1 MRSRWMRMA
10 AVGWIPA
17 ALSGCVLAAAAVVG
31 GAAAGT
37 YLYVKGE
44 MIQEY
49 NGTVARA
56 WNASLRTCERLQY
69 EAPRGD
75 APDNYGGTLY
85 SRRPADGAKIT
96 IKIAAKGPSRTQ
108 VGVRFGEFGDEAL
121 SKEFHTVL
129 ASEIG
134 AR

>member
-1 MRSRWMRMA
+1 MTLGTRTA
-10 AVGWIPA
+10 ALAGIPA

-49 NGTVARA
+49 DATVTRA

-69 EAPRGD
+69 EAPKGN

-85 SRRPADGAKIT
+85 SRRPVDGARIT
-96 IKIAAKGPSRTQ
+96 IKISAKGPGRTE

-121 SKEFHTVL
+121 SKEFHAVL

-134 AR
+134 GR

>member
-1 MRSRWMRMA
+1 MKTLPRMA
-10 AVGWIPA
+10 ALAGLPA
-17 ALSGCVLAAAAVVG
+17 ALCGCVLAAAAVVG

-49 NGTVARA
+49 NTTVAHA
-56 WNASLRTCERLQY
+56 WNAALRTCDRLRY
-69 EAPRGD
+69 AAPKGNP
-75 APDNYGGTLY
+75 PDNYGGTMY
-85 SRRPADGAKIT
+85 SRRPADGARIT
-96 IKIAAKGPSRTQ
+96 IKFAAKGPGRTE

-134 AR
+134 PK